1 MNLSDNNMQEKI
13 LIAGEDYPQT
23 YREFVKMFPDNQSC
37 VDFLYNLRW
46 KDGFTCPECGT
57 LSEP

>member
-1 MNLSDNNMQEKI
+1 MQEKI